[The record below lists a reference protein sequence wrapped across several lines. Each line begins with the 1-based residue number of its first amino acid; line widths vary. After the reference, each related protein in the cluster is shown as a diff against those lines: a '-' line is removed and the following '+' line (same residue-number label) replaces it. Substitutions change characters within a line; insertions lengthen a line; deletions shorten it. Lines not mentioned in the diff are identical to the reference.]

1 MGITEAAGT
10 KLADVRVDLVEQ
22 LGDQTML
29 YASTQGGQ
37 PLTIALNG
45 QQNIASGSTVTAYV
59 DPARYHV
66 FARGRPGDLR
76 AIISRKPPESVALR
90 ASE

>member
-45 QQNIASGSTVTAYV
+45 QQNIASGIDGHGLCRPGAVPCV
-59 DPARYHV
+59 C
-66 FARGRPGDLR
+66 RGRPGDLSYQ
-76 AIISRKPPESVALR
+76 AEAA
-90 ASE
+90 ASLCR